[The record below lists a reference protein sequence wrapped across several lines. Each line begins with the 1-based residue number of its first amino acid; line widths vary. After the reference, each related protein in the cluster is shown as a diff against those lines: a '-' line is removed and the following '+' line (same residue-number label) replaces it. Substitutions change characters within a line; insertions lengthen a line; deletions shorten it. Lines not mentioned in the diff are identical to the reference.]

1 MSLKVSYSPIT
12 LTLMS
17 RTIKALSDSTLAERE
32 HELIAAGEVLDL
44 RFRDGRRA
52 LSLRAGKLFHLLV
65 NIAGAR
71 AVEDVEHKV
80 PIAQLNFSHLE
91 RDELVECVRDLVGT
105 TVELRVKRDGKEE
118 VMVDPLLFGVRR
130 PAEMYEDAGNLVFRL
145 SPTLRKV
152 LEQSNHWAALSR
164 KAVLAFE
171 SRFSLRLYEI
181 VALRSG
187 LERKTSEVFD
197 LDDLR
202 KRLGVEPKTF
212 TRWQD
217 FRRFV
222 LDRALEEVNQLSG
235 FTVTW
240 EPVKRGRSF
249 AAVRLSWEVQDAKGR
264 AAAAREL
271 DSSSIGR
278 RARREGT
285 VENVVEAGFPPA
297 GPISYGK
304 WADIAR
310 EMLPRPTPDVDLVA
324 TRFRDFAAKKGIPL
338 GRSNI
343 ERIFRIFCKE
353 WKV

>member
-1 MSLKVSYSPIT
+1 MIAGLKVSLKVSYSPIT

-202 KRLGVEPKTF
+202 KRLGSSLRPSRGGRTSG
-212 TRWQD
+212 
-217 FRRFV
+217 
-222 LDRALEEVNQLSG
+222 ALC
-235 FTVTW
+235 
-240 EPVKRGRSF
+240 
-249 AAVRLSWEVQDAKGR
+249 
-264 AAAAREL
+264 
-271 DSSSIGR
+271 SI
-278 RARREGT
+278 A
-285 VENVVEAGFPPA
+285 P
-297 GPISYGK
+297 
-304 WADIAR
+304 
-310 EMLPRPTPDVDLVA
+310 
-324 TRFRDFAAKKGIPL
+324 
-338 GRSNI
+338 
-343 ERIFRIFCKE
+343 
-353 WKV
+353 